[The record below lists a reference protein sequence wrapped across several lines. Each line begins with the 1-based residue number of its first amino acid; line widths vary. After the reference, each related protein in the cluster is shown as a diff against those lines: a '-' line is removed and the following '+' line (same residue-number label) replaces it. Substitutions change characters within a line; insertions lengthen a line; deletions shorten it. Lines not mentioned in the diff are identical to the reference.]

1 MRGIKIHKMSV
12 AKDYEY
18 MLKAYSEAGGKP
30 EILKNSSVAHIVIH
44 KNKILGRNLVRGL
57 QITPTETD
65 KGVKIELMVEEG
77 MRIDFP
83 VHLCFGIL
91 PEEGRQEI
99 EMNVKVEDDAH
110 IKLLAH
116 CVFPNAVKIIHS
128 MNAEIKIGE
137 NAYYEYKE
145 VHYHG
150 LKGGIEVIPRAK
162 ISLGNRSRFITDF
175 SLLKGRVGVFD
186 MDYEAFAGD
195 FSFVEMTA
203 KIYGFGNDKIRL
215 REAGRL
221 VGKNSR
227 SLIKSRI
234 VVKDDAI
241 SEIISEITA
250 GGENSWGH
258 VDCVEIV
265 QGNSKAKAIPIVDV
279 LNESAKV
286 THEASIGRIDKKQVE
301 TLMAR
306 GLEEEKAIDMVVS
319 GILR

>member
-1 MRGIKIHKMSV
+1 MIM

-30 EILKNSSVAHIVIH
+30 EVFENSSVAHIVVH
-44 KNKILGRNLVRGL
+44 QNKIYGMHLVKGL
-57 QITPTETD
+57 QIIPVETD
-65 KGVKIELMVEEG
+65 KGVNIDLVVEEG
-77 MRIDFP
+77 AKIDFP

-99 EMNVKVEDDAH
+99 EMNVKVGDDAH

-116 CVFPNAVKIIHS
+116 CVFPNAAKIVHG

-137 NAYYEYKE
+137 NASYEYNE

-162 ISLGNRSRFITDF
+162 VSMGNRSRFITNF
-175 SLLKGRVGVFD
+175 SLLKGRVGVFNL
-186 MDYEAFAGD
+186 DYEASAGD
-195 FSFVEMTA
+195 LSFVEMTA
-203 KIYGFGNDKIRL
+203 KIYGFGNDKIRI
-215 REAGRL
+215 REVGRL
-221 VGKNSR
+221 LGKNSR

-265 QGNSKAKAIPIVDV
+265 QGNAKAKAIPIVDV

-306 GLEEEKAIDMVVS
+306 GLEEEKAIDMVVG

>member
-1 MRGIKIHKMSV
+1 MSV

-30 EILKNSSVAHIVIH
+30 EVFKDSSIAHIVVH
-44 KNKILGRNLVRGL
+44 QNKIYGMHLVKGI
-57 QITPTETD
+57 QITPIETD
-65 KGVKIELMVEEG
+65 KGVKIELLVERG
-77 MRIDFP
+77 SKIDFP

-99 EMNVKVEDDAH
+99 EMNVKVEDGAQ

-116 CVFPNAVKIIHS
+116 CVFPNAVKIVHS

-137 NAYYEYKE
+137 DAYYEYNE

-150 LKGGIEVIPRAK
+150 LKGGVEVIPRAK
-162 ISLGNRSRFITDF
+162 VSLGNKSRFITNF
-175 SLLKGRVGVFD
+175 SLLKGRVGAFD

-195 FSFVEMTA
+195 FSLVEMTA
-203 KIYGFGNDKIRL
+203 KIYGFGNDKIRI
-215 REAGRL
+215 REVGRL
-221 VGKNSR
+221 LGRSSK
-227 SLIKSRI
+227 SLIKSRVAI
-234 VVKDDAI
+234 KDDAV
-241 SEIISEITA
+241 SEVISEITA
-250 GGENSWGH
+250 EGENSWGH

-265 QGNSKAKAIPIVDV
+265 QGNAKAKAIPIVDV

-286 THEASIGRIDKKQVE
+286 THEASIGRVDKKQVE

-319 GILR
+319 GMLR

>member
-1 MRGIKIHKMSV
+1 MIM

-30 EILKNSSVAHIVIH
+30 EVFENSSVAHIVVH
-44 KNKILGRNLVRGL
+44 QNKIYGMHLVKGL
-57 QITPTETD
+57 QIIPVETD
-65 KGVKIELMVEEG
+65 KGVNIDLVVEEG
-77 MRIDFP
+77 AKIDFP

-99 EMNVKVEDDAH
+99 EMNVKVGDDAH

-116 CVFPNAVKIIHS
+116 CVFPNAAKIVHG

-137 NAYYEYKE
+137 NASYEYNE

-162 ISLGNRSRFITDF
+162 VSMGNRSRFITNF
-175 SLLKGRVGVFD
+175 SLLKGRVGVFNL
-186 MDYEAFAGD
+186 DYEASAGD
-195 FSFVEMTA
+195 LSFVEMTA
-203 KIYGFGNDKIRL
+203 KIYGFGNDKIRI
-215 REAGRL
+215 REVGRL
-221 VGKNSR
+221 LGKNSR

-241 SEIISEITA
+241 SEVISEITA

-265 QGNSKAKAIPIVDV
+265 QGNAKAKAIPIVDV

-306 GLEEEKAIDMVVS
+306 GLEEEKAIDMVVG

>member
-1 MRGIKIHKMSV
+1 MIM

-30 EILKNSSVAHIVIH
+30 EVFENSSVAHIVVH
-44 KNKILGRNLVRGL
+44 QNKIYGMHLVKGL
-57 QITPTETD
+57 QIIPVETD
-65 KGVKIELMVEEG
+65 KGVNIDLVVKEG
-77 MRIDFP
+77 AKIDFP

-99 EMNVKVEDDAH
+99 EMNVKVGDDAH

-116 CVFPNAVKIIHS
+116 CVFPNAAKIVHG

-137 NAYYEYKE
+137 NASYEYNE

-162 ISLGNRSRFITDF
+162 VSMGNRSRFITNF
-175 SLLKGRVGVFD
+175 SLLKGRVGVFNL
-186 MDYEAFAGD
+186 DYEASAGD
-195 FSFVEMTA
+195 LSFVEMTA
-203 KIYGFGNDKIRL
+203 KIYGFGNDKIRI
-215 REAGRL
+215 REVGRL
-221 VGKNSR
+221 LGKNSK

-241 SEIISEITA
+241 SEVISEITA

-265 QGNSKAKAIPIVDV
+265 QGNAKAKAIPIVDV

-306 GLEEEKAIDMVVS
+306 GLEEEKAIDMVVG